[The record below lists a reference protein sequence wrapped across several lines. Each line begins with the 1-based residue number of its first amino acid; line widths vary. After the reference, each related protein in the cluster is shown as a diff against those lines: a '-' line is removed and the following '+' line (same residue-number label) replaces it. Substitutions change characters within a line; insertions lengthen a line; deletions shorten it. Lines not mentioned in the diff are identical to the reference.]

1 MAPRFPWLNPQD
13 LIEKKM
19 NRRHAL
25 MLAGLASIL
34 AACGKRKPSAAA
46 LKSDARVLALG
57 DSLTVGYGATP
68 EQAWPTL
75 LAQQTGWQIDNEGVN
90 GDTSAGA
97 LQRLESLLAANSYD
111 AVLVGIGGNDM
122 LRGVSQQATKDN
134 VAAIVR
140 KALAHTSYVAVI
152 ATPAPEPLRATVG
165 SLSDAVFYEEVAT
178 AEKALLIPDVY
189 SNVLSDAALR
199 SDRIHANAQGYAVVA
214 QQLADKLKAAGWR

>member
-1 MAPRFPWLNPQD
+1 
-13 LIEKKM
+13 
-19 NRRHAL
+19 
-25 MLAGLASIL
+25 MLAGLQSALTL
-34 AACGKRKPSAAA
+34 AACGKRKAAVAA

-57 DSLTVGYGATP
+57 DSLTVGYGAAP
-68 EQAWPTL
+68 EQAWPAL
-75 LAQQTGWQIDNEGVN
+75 LAQLTGWRIDNEGVN

-97 LQRLESLLAANSYD
+97 LKRLEALLAAGSYD

-140 KALAHTSYVAVI
+140 QALGHTPYVAVI

-165 SLSDAVFYEEVAT
+165 ALSDAGFYEEVAA

-189 SNVLSDAALR
+189 SAVLSDAALR

>member
-1 MAPRFPWLNPQD
+1 
-13 LIEKKM
+13 M
-19 NRRHAL
+19 NRRHL
-25 MLAGLASIL
+25 LLLAGLQSALAL
-34 AACGKRKPSAAA
+34 AACGKRKPSVAA

-75 LAQQTGWQIDNEGVN
+75 LAQQTGWQVANEGVN

-97 LQRLESLLAANSYD
+97 LLRLESLLAASSYD

-122 LRGVSQQATKDN
+122 LRGLSPQATKDN

-140 KALAHTSYVAVI
+140 KALAHTPYVAVI
-152 ATPAPEPLRATVG
+152 ATPAPELLRATVG
-165 SLSDAVFYEEVAT
+165 SLSDAAFYEEVAKT
-178 AEKALLIPDVY
+178 EKALLIAGVY
-189 SNVLSDAALR
+189 STVLSDAALR

>member
-1 MAPRFPWLNPQD
+1 
-13 LIEKKM
+13 
-19 NRRHAL
+19 
-25 MLAGLASIL
+25 MLAALQSTLTL
-34 AACGKRKPSAAA
+34 AACGKRAPAVAV

-57 DSLTVGYGATP
+57 DSLTVGYGAAP
-68 EQAWPTL
+68 EQAWPAL
-75 LAQQTGWQIDNEGVN
+75 LAQLTGWHIENEGVN

-97 LQRLESLLAANSYD
+97 LQRLEALLRTNSYD

-140 KALAHTSYVAVI
+140 QARAHTQYVAVI
-152 ATPAPEPLRATVG
+152 ATPAPDVLRATVG
-165 SLSDAVFYEEVAT
+165 SLSDAGFYEEIAK
-178 AEKALLIPDVY
+178 AEKVLLIPELY
-189 SNVLSDAALR
+189 SSVLSNAALR

>member
-1 MAPRFPWLNPQD
+1 
-13 LIEKKM
+13 
-19 NRRHAL
+19 
-25 MLAGLASIL
+25 MLAGLQSALTLS
-34 AACGKRKPSAAA
+34 ACGKRKPSIAA

-57 DSLTVGYGATP
+57 DSLTMGYGATP
-68 EQAWPTL
+68 EQAWPTR
-75 LAQQTGWQIDNEGVN
+75 LAQLTGWQVDNEGVS

-97 LQRLESLLAANSYD
+97 LQRLEALLATNSYD

-122 LRGVSQQATKDN
+122 LRGISQQTTTDH

-140 KALAHTSYVAVI
+140 MALAHTPYVAVI

-165 SLSDAVFYEEVAT
+165 SLSDAGFYEVVAK

-189 SNVLSDAALR
+189 SAVLSDAALR

>member
-1 MAPRFPWLNPQD
+1 
-13 LIEKKM
+13 
-19 NRRHAL
+19 
-25 MLAGLASIL
+25 MLAAFTPALTL
-34 AACGKRKPSAAA
+34 TACGKRKASVAA

-57 DSLTVGYGATP
+57 DSLTVGYGAAP
-68 EQAWPTL
+68 EQAWPAL
-75 LAQQTGWQIDNEGVN
+75 LAQLTGWRIDNEGVN

-97 LQRLESLLAANSYD
+97 LQRLQALLAAGSYD

-122 LRGVSQQATKDN
+122 LRGVAPQATKDN

-140 KALAHTSYVAVI
+140 QALGHTPYVAVI

-165 SLSDAVFYEEVAT
+165 ALSDAGFYQEVAA
-178 AEKALLIPDVY
+178 AEKALLIPNVY